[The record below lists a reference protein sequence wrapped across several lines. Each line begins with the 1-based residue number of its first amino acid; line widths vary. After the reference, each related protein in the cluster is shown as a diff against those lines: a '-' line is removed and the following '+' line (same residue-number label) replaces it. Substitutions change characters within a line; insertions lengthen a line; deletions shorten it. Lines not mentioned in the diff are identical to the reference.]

1 MVQGP
6 RRGQGHGSG
15 DKEHDSG
22 TKKGQGMVRGQR
34 RVRGMVQGTKN
45 GSGTW
50 SEDKEGVG
58 AWFRGQRAWFG
69 DKEGVGHGLGQR
81 RAQGH
86 GQRTKKGSGAWSGDK
101 EGVRGVV
108 WDKEG
113 VGAWFGVKEQGSH
126 VGSATYQLG
135 GTRQV
140 TVPNFPNGI
149 VRVCFSSSP
158 ASFSLHVGFFFH
170 SLSLII

>member
-22 TKKGQGMVRGQR
+22 TKKGQGTVRGQR
-34 RVRGMVQGTKN
+34 RVRGMVQG
-45 GSGTW
+45 
-50 SEDKEGVG
+50 
-58 AWFRGQRAWFG
+58 
-69 DKEGVGHGLGQR
+69 QR
-81 RAQGH
+81 RGQGH

-101 EGVRGVV
+101 EGVRRVV